1 MYVYTFIMINHF
13 PSVVW
18 MHAMINVSTS
28 QGRYSFVGNLNF
40 HILAANQLCVFIHCT
55 HRFAADWHQTNKEL
69 WKYTKTVWLNSECQ
83 TLTRCKFC
91 VFHFALLMNIALH
104 RSLRCHTFKKFSIT
118 VFFLY
123 IKDSYAFSATW
134 IYTTQFV
141 DGLWKVVD
149 SKSCACAIYC
159 TSVCRR
165 LHYVGLRANTL
176 QWNSLTRL

>member
-55 HRFAADWHQTNKEL
+55 QRFAADWHQTNKEL

-118 VFFLY
+118 VFFSVHKGQLCILSY
-123 IKDSYAFSATW
+123 LDLHDSICGWFMESSRLQKLCLCNLLHLSLQKTALRWAQGKHSA
-134 IYTTQFV
+134 V
-141 DGLWKVVD
+141 K
-149 SKSCACAIYC
+149 
-159 TSVCRR
+159 
-165 LHYVGLRANTL
+165 
-176 QWNSLTRL
+176 